1 MVAASER
8 GRLQNSLGAR
18 AQCCCSRN
26 ITGADDRPEAPRT
39 SPDVRHRTDCDR
51 KLAVGEESPLP
62 LWDSF
67 ESIKAFAG
75 PEYEKAVYY
84 PEDKKF
90 LLKLDPRVTHFEVLV
105 GPVR

>member
-1 MVAASER
+1 LWAFR
-8 GRLQNSLGAR
+8 DRL
-18 AQCCCSRN
+18 
-26 ITGADDRPEAPRT
+26 RPT
-39 SPDVRHRTDCDR
+39 IV
-51 KLAVGEESPLP
+51 
-62 LWDSF
+62 WDSF

-90 LLKLDPRVTHFEVLV
+90 LLKLAPQVTHFEVLV